1 MTWKKLLRFTLVCVL
16 FIVLA
21 FWAFSHGMI
30 IWTIDWD
37 NPQPLFA
44 ANTNTITSVNG
55 RLVANYREHLIE
67 YVPIDQL
74 PQYLIDAF
82 IAVEDRRFFHH
93 PGIDYR
99 GLMRALVANI
109 DAGGISQGGSTI
121 TQQLARNIFLTLD
134 QTMERKIA
142 EMSIALQLERRY
154 TKDEILEMYLN
165 QVYFGGN
172 NWGVA
177 QASRAYFG
185 KDVRELNL
193 SESALLAGLVQA
205 PALYAPVTS
214 WRLALVRQTIVLD
227 RMVEAG
233 YITKEQAI
241 AAIYIPPIFNEE
253 HR

>member
-1 MTWKKLLRFTLVCVL
+1 MKRLFRIALGCLLMV
-16 FIVLA
+16 ILA
-21 FWAFSHGMI
+21 GWAFSHGLF

-37 NPQPLFA
+37 NPKPISA
-44 ANTNTITSVNG
+44 TNTNTITYLDG
-55 RLVANYREHLIE
+55 KLVANYLQHRID
-67 YVPIDQL
+67 YVPFDQL
-74 PQYLIDAF
+74 PQDLINA
-82 IAVEDRRFFHH
+82 IVAVEDRRFYDHV
-93 PGIDYR
+93 GIDQR
-99 GLMRALVANI
+99 GLVRAIMVNI
-109 DAGGISQGGSTI
+109 DAGGINQGGSTI

-165 QVYFGGN
+165 QVFFGGN

-177 QASRAYFG
+177 QASRSYFG
-185 KDVRELNL
+185 KDVRELDL

-214 WRLALVRQTIVLD
+214 WRLAMVRQTIVLD
-227 RMVEAG
+227 RMVDAG
-233 YITKEQAI
+233 YITEEQAT
-241 AAIYIPPIFNEE
+241 AAIYIPQINNEE